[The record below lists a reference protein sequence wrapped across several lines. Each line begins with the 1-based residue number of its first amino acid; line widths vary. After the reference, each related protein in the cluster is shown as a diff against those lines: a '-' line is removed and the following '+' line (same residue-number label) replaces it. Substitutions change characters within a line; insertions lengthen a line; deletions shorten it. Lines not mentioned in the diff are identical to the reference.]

1 VVQSYN
7 NNAIHNVT
15 VTNKFRQATSQ

>member
-15 VTNKFRQATSQ
+15 VTNKCRQATSQ